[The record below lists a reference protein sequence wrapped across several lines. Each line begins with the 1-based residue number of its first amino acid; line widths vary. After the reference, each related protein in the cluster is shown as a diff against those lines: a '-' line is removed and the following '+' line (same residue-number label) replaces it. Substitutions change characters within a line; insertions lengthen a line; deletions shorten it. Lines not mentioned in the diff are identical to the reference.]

1 MLFCYV
7 LLEFYTVLLI
17 IELFLAFIPI
27 KKKKTMCPFAD
38 VQLHLANQLG
48 FNFFWDAWL
57 KIVQNL
63 TWSKEFFV
71 YLVDRLYDQQD
82 ISVFKLA
89 QHQESDFCKFSAF
102 CAWYNLNFVDSHG

>member
-89 QHQESDFCKFSAF
+89 QHKESDFCKF
-102 CAWYNLNFVDSHG
+102 